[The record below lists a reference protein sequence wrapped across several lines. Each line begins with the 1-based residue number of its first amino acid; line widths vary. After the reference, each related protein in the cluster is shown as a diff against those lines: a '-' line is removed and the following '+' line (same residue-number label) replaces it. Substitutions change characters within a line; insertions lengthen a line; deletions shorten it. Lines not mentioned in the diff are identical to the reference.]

1 MGKRIC
7 VSIKREAIGFFTSQK
22 TNDAKCQRNINEFI
36 DQSILAVEF
45 VEEDISIATK
55 KYY

>member
-22 TNDAKCQRNINEFI
+22 TNDAKGQRNINEFI